1 MNNLVIYQRKLLVKI
16 QRSATVQKVFFTL
29 CVSSEMFQIGIIRDA
44 RLCSLNVKLR
54 NRSRYRED
62 RDIKFWKYQ
71 ESIAS
76 FFSLLSFQG
85 TA

>member
-44 RLCSLNVKLR
+44 RL
-54 NRSRYRED
+54 
-62 RDIKFWKYQ
+62 
-71 ESIAS
+71 
-76 FFSLLSFQG
+76 
-85 TA
+85 